1 MEGIVAQPTLLRQRW
16 DAYREQNLK
25 ARTRD
30 AARALGVA
38 ESQLLSLNCGNGV
51 TRLAGDWRELLKRFE
66 GLGYI
71 MALTRNEHAVHEKKG
86 IYRNVSFEA
95 NMGMALDK
103 DIDLRLFMGH
113 WANGF
118 AVEEDI
124 TRGKR
129 YSFHFFDQYGEALH
143 KVYLQSESSTDF
155 FKQLRDEW
163 RSTDQTQEERVLR
176 KPEPEAPLPDDE
188 IDRNALREDWEKLTN
203 THEFVRLLKK
213 HRIARTQALRLAG
226 RKFAQPVDHAVAHR
240 FVLQR
245 ASETRTPIMVFTGS
259 PGCVQIHTGE
269 VHRLLA
275 TEAWFNVLDPTF
287 NLHLRERGIAESWI
301 VRKPTS
307 DGIVTSLELYDEHSK
322 TIALFF
328 GSRKETVV
336 ENPAWREIIGELSE
350 DKSSE
355 SHSTI

>member
-1 MEGIVAQPTLLRQRW
+1 MEGLIAQPALLQERW
-16 DAYREQNLK
+16 DAYKKQNLK

-30 AARALGVA
+30 AARGLGVA
-38 ESQLLSLNCGNGV
+38 ESQLLSLGCGNGV
-51 TRLAGDWRELLKRFE
+51 VRLAGDWQELLKRFE

-86 IYRNVSFEA
+86 IYREVSFEG

-103 DIDLRLFMGH
+103 DIDLRLFMRH
-113 WANGF
+113 WVKGF
-118 AVEEDI
+118 AVEENV

-129 YSFHFFDQYGEALH
+129 YSFQFFDQYGEALH
-143 KVYLQSESSTDF
+143 KVYLQEGSNIDV

-163 RSTDQTQEERVLR
+163 KSPDQAQEERVQK
-176 KPEPEAPLPDDE
+176 KPEPEAPLPDSD
-188 IDRNALREDWEKLTN
+188 IDVAALREDWTNLTN
-203 THEFVRLLKK
+203 THEFVRLLKN
-213 HRIARTQALRLAG
+213 HRTTRTQALRLVG
-226 RKFAQPVDHAVAHR
+226 TKFAQPVNKAIAHR

-245 ASETRTPIMVFTGS
+245 ATETKTPIMVFVGS

-287 NLHLRERGIAESWI
+287 NLHLRERGITESWI

-307 DGIVTSLELYDEHSK
+307 DGIVTSLELYDEHGE
-322 TIALFF
+322 TIAIFF
-328 GSRKETVV
+328 GSRKETIS
-336 ENPAWREIIGELSE
+336 ENPAWREIIAELME
-350 DKSSE
+350 E
-355 SHSTI
+355 S